1 MPIRLHSLLLLIV
14 TTLFIT
20 CLSLSSA
27 IAAES
32 GDPPLPTTT
41 SDPLIPTDELALLL
55 KPLKKEEL
63 LVEADG
69 WQSVVKGKAQEIAHT
84 EIAVRRQNKEIDKAE
99 EIKQKAAAAKKQLK
113 EVADRVDEVRTTGDA
128 AKLQAVQQALG
139 EANERIDEVQST
151 VDETVDAA
159 RKATSMQSDIGTE
172 ARQSLDETAEAAN
185 KAKRAATDIQ
195 KTIDAAESAGKKDIQ
210 AIANQAK
217 GEAAEAH
224 QATDKVQEKVDDVLG
239 HAMVATQKAA
249 VLDEAAESVD
259 QAEEVKKAE
268 KISLLEKVTVL
279 REERTHMLDNMRAV
293 VDELETKTDKEDADT
308 TARIKDYRLYIS
320 SVSGIHVDVTDTTS
334 AWLTVKGWITSREGG
349 LRWLINISSFL
360 GILVF
365 AWFLA
370 KILSRLINRAMDR
383 VHLPALLEDFLVK
396 SVRWV
401 VMIIGVIWALSA
413 LEVSIAPLLAL
424 VGAAGFIIA
433 FAMQDSLSNFAS
445 GLMILF
451 FRPFD
456 MGDVVDAGG
465 VSGKVSSMNLVST
478 SIKTFDNKLMV
489 VPNSKIWSDV
499 ITNATGVTQRRVD
512 MEFGIG
518 YGDDF
523 DKAQQILEEI
533 VFAHPKVLKEPEPVI
548 KMSAL
553 ADSSVNF
560 ICRPWTSTD
569 DYWDVYWDITKQV
582 KQRFDDVGI
591 GIPYPQR
598 DVHLYIENS
607 ADVDRAAAVARGRAR
622 DTRDVDVSGS
632 PTATDGGLDT

>member
-14 TTLFIT
+14 TALFIT

>member
-14 TTLFIT
+14 TTLFIS

>member
-14 TTLFIT
+14 TTLFIS

-465 VSGKVSSMNLVST
+465 LSGKVSSMNLVST

>member
-370 KILSRLINRAMDR
+370 KFLSRLINRAMDR